1 MNIETLRTEFRE
13 VRKTIPITYQQG
25 WYEYQDRLLELDTPP
40 TPTEW
45 VQQIRKYA
53 EESNLDSAKTRWES
67 LRLDDLAGWGEDLS
81 LSQIEG
87 WSDDLHTLDQIA
99 LIEKQIRADLKL
111 QLEYEAWEDR
121 ER

>member
-1 MNIETLRTEFRE
+1 MTIETLRTEFRFI
-13 VRKTIPITYQQG
+13 RKTIPFTYRKG
-25 WYEYQDRLLELDTPP
+25 WDEYQARLLELDSPP

-45 VQQIRKYA
+45 VGQIRKYA
-53 EESNLDSAKTRWES
+53 EESRLASAKSRFES
-67 LRLDDLAGWGEDLS
+67 LRSSNPAGWGEDLS

-87 WSDDLHTLDQIA
+87 WSDDLPTSYQVA
-99 LIEKQIRADLKL
+99 LVEKQIRADLKL